1 VGHQGRPQRTEQR
14 LSPRETEPD
23 RGDHGYHGV
32 GKRTGRAE
40 HQDGLSIADRPR
52 VHQFRQRRQR
62 PDGRDPHVLR
72 GSTQDD
78 GVFDCT
84 PVARVRHDDQARHV
98 IPGPRVDARQDRVPQ
113 SLAFSDAPDRCR
125 ITDRYRKVQSQ
136 GGRPHGA
143 VQVLVPERDTSE
155 AAAYPFQNGENGGF
169 VAIGRRAGP
178 HVLGHWPAGVDGAGV
193 NERRYTLP
201 VGCGDPASG
210 SMVTL
215 APMTGRGSTVGG
227 RNVTLARPLD
237 ATGTRPALVALPG
250 VSSQSW

>member
-14 LSPRETEPD
+14 LSPGDTEPD
-23 RGDHGYHGV
+23 RGDHRYHRI

-40 HQDGLSIADRPR
+40 HQEGLSIGDRPA

-62 PDGRDPHVLR
+62 PHGRDPHVLR

-84 PVARVRHDDQARHV
+84 PVTRVRHDHQARHV
-98 IPGPRVDARQDRVPQ
+98 VPGPRVDARQDRVPQ
-113 SLAFSDAPDRCR
+113 SRPFPDAPDRCGT
-125 ITDRYRKVQSQ
+125 TDGYRKVQSQ
-136 GGRPHGA
+136 GGRPDGA
-143 VQVLVPERDTSE
+143 VQVLVAERDTPE
-155 AAAYPFQNGENGGF
+155 APAHSFQDGVKGGL
-169 VAIGRRAGP
+169 VAIRRRAGP
-178 HVLGHWPAGVDGAGV
+178 HALGHWPAGVDGAGV
-193 NERRYTLP
+193 KERRYTLP

-210 SMVTL
+210 SMVRL
-215 APMTGRGSTVGG
+215 APTTGRGSTAGG
-227 RNVTLARPLD
+227 GNVTLARPFD